1 MKALCNLRTW
11 MVVILGFM
19 LIGSGGAAHGG
30 PIILK
35 VSAHTPPPI
44 PHSRAGMWIIQEV
57 EKRSKGQIKV
67 EYYYSSSLIPAKET
81 IAGLQDGV
89 ADIAFV
95 NATYEPGRLP
105 LSTVATLPATSPGR
119 YYPTAKAVADLYK
132 MPEMKAEID
141 QYNIMYLGPLPN
153 TSYGVW
159 SKKPLRSL
167 ADLRGLKVL
176 ATGEHATLMKTL
188 GAVPVSMVSPEA
200 YSALQK
206 GILDGGL
213 ANPTMGIGYKWEE
226 VCAYFYALP
235 IGNYGMFVGMNKNS
249 WKKLPA
255 GVQKMFQDLHD
266 EACRQAHQIYQGYG
280 DQMLKKVV
288 AEKRVTVQ
296 QPSAEDVTALKK
308 IAKEEIWI
316 KWVKKMEEK
325 KLAGQKVLDRWL
337 ELLQFYHAQSPL

>member
-1 MKALCNLRTW
+1 MKGLYSLRTW
-11 MVVILGFM
+11 IVLIFGFM
-19 LIGSGGAAHGG
+19 LIGSGGAAYGG

-35 VSAHTPPPI
+35 ISAHTPPPI
-44 PHSRAGMWIIQEV
+44 PHSRAGMWIVQEV

-89 ADIAFV
+89 ADMAFV
-95 NATYEPGRLP
+95 NASYEPGRLP
-105 LSTVATLPATSPGR
+105 LSTVATLPATSPGK

-141 QYNIMYLGPLPN
+141 QYNIMYIGPLSN
-153 TSYGVW
+153 TSYGIW
-159 SKKPLRSL
+159 SKKQIRSL
-167 ADLRGLKVL
+167 ADLKGLKVL

-200 YSALQK
+200 YAALQK

-226 VCAYFYALP
+226 VSPYYYALP

-255 GVQKMFQDLHD
+255 DVQKLFLDTHD

-280 DQMLKKVV
+280 DMMLKKMV
-288 AEKRVTVQ
+288 AEKRMTVTE
-296 QPSAEDVTALKK
+296 PSAEDVGNLKK
-308 IAKEEIWI
+308 IAKEVIWV
-316 KWVKKMEEK
+316 KWVKKMEARG
-325 KLAGQKVLDRWL
+325 LAGQKVLDRWL
-337 ELLQFYHAQSPL
+337 ELLQMHHAKNPF